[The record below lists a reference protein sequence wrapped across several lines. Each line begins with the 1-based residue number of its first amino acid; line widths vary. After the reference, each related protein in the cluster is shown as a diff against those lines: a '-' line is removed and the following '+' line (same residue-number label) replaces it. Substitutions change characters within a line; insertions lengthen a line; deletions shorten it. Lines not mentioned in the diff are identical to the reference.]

1 MRGISTASTGSCSR
15 APRSSSPAKRKR
27 WATSSSTGGRITRTT
42 SENVSQI
49 NCVNRKVPTVMEII
63 IAIIAIIVLIAA
75 IWFAR
80 VLDTANRL
88 DAPEVP
94 KNHPDQRK
102 LEDEFNKAVNAR
114 HNDAEVDAWVDS
126 VELSPSV
133 MEGESIQKLAVGYSY
148 PVRFQKKD
156 GSVRDYVSFTVVFV
170 QTLRS
175 GDIFYTGIDGCPSD
189 PSTWRVVGMTHKQL
203 MAVWAGTII
212 SPGVIV
218 NMRDEIKIR
227 NNPNL

>member
-1 MRGISTASTGSCSR
+1 MNT
-15 APRSSSPAKRKR
+15 
-27 WATSSSTGGRITRTT
+27 
-42 SENVSQI
+42 
-49 NCVNRKVPTVMEII
+49 II
-63 IAIIAIIVLIAA
+63 IGIVIALAIIVGIV
-75 IWFAR
+75 WFAR
-80 VLDTANRL
+80 VLDAANRL
-88 DAPEVP
+88 DAPPLPE
-94 KNHPDQRK
+94 NHFDQRR
-102 LEDEFNKAVNAR
+102 LENEFNRAVSAR
-114 HNDAEVDAWVDS
+114 ENDAEVDQWIDA

-133 MEGESIQKLAVGYSY
+133 MEGEKIQTLAVGYSY
-148 PVRFQKKD
+148 PVRFKKKD

-175 GDIFYTGIDGCPSD
+175 GDPFYTGIDGCPSD

-218 NMRDEIKIR
+218 NMRDEVKIR